1 MTEEHVI
8 RNPSLLF
15 SDTDESDQ
23 ALASQVGSFS
33 SEKQALISRFEKQY
47 IERVLTRTLGNI
59 SEAARIAQKERRAFS
74 RLMDK
79 HGIRKEKF
87 VA

>member
-15 SDTDESDQ
+15 SDSDENDQ

-33 SEKQALISRFEKQY
+33 SEKQALIRRFEKQY
-47 IERVLTRTLGNI
+47 IERVLARTSGNI